1 MICSKDTLHSSKVS
15 SILSSKEPQHFST
28 FASLRDNWE
37 ERTIIS
43 ARKPILNNRQRTIS
57 FSKSVLS
64 LVNNSANRKRGGDM
78 DKGSAGKRYK
88 GT

>member
-15 SILSSKEPQHFST
+15 NILSSKEPQHFST

-43 ARKPILNNRQRTIS
+43 ARKPVLRQRTIS
-57 FSKSVLS
+57 FSKSGLS

-78 DKGSAGKRYK
+78 DKGSAGNRYK